1 VKALLRILTLGII
14 ASGAVTAAAQT
25 AQSGNPVP
33 PAQQKFY
40 YHYEWTRGAVV
51 SSQEWKRGAP
61 INHPRHDGLP
71 VAPRGDE
78 WVEIDRNYVLAS
90 KSTHAIVRVVA
101 APHPTVPGRS
111 GGEQ

>member
-1 VKALLRILTLGII
+1 MKALLRILTLSAI
-14 ASGAVTAAAQT
+14 ASVAAAAQT
-25 AQSGNPVP
+25 AQPENPIP
-33 PAQQKFY
+33 PRQQKFF

-51 SSQEWKRGAP
+51 SSQEWKRGAA

-111 GGEQ
+111 GGEP